1 MVENSRLI
9 KLSVKDASLQAR
21 IENVIGSTRGL
32 LLQQK
37 DAAIPSDLLIV
48 ELSQDIERQFQ
59 VIQSLLGAAAVR
71 EVFVIS
77 EAAQPQ
83 VLLQAI
89 KVGIKEFLPLPL
101 DEQELRRAFENFL
114 ARHNGQTAAKA
125 KFGDI
130 VHVMGAKGGVGAT
143 TVAVNLA
150 MALAKKNSSLSI
162 ALVDMNM
169 IFGDLALFLE
179 LTPKYHWGEITKNI
193 ERLDSTFLQ
202 NVLARHPSGLHVL
215 PSPGFLNGY
224 PAATPEVVERLLRL
238 MQTMF
243 DFVIVD
249 GGQSLNQAT
258 LRAVEMCNS
267 LLLVSLLS
275 LPCLANTNKVMRSFD
290 NLSLSVKERLRLVVN
305 RYLKKSEISVQD
317 AEQTVH
323 QKIFWMIPNDYKA
336 TMSAINQGKTL
347 LEIAP
352 KQDVTRSFCQLADK
366 LLPVPQ
372 KPQKGSWSLFK
383 RR

>member
-9 KLSVKDASLQAR
+9 KLSVKDAGLRAK
-21 IENVIGSTRGL
+21 IENVIGSMPGL
-32 LLQQK
+32 LLQKK
-37 DAAIPSDLLIV
+37 DNARADLLIV

-59 VIQSLLGAAAVR
+59 LIQSLLSAAAVR

-77 EAAQPQ
+77 EAAQPE

-101 DEQELRRAFENFL
+101 DEQELRRGLESFIT
-114 ARHNGQTAAKA
+114 RHNGQAAA
-125 KFGDI
+125 RTKFGDI

-150 MALAKKNSSLSI
+150 MALAKKESRLSI

-169 IFGDLALFLE
+169 LFGDLPLFLE
-179 LTPKYHWGEITKNI
+179 ITPKYHWGEITKNI

-202 NVLARHPSGLHVL
+202 NVLAKHPSGLHVL
-215 PSPGFLNGY
+215 PSPGYLNGY

-249 GGQSLNQAT
+249 GGQSLNPAT
-258 LRAVEMCNS
+258 LRVVEMCNR

-275 LPCLANTNKVMRSFD
+275 LPCLANTNKVVRSFD
-290 NLSLSVKERLRLVVN
+290 NLSLSVNERLHLVIN
-305 RYLKKSEISVQD
+305 RYLKKAEISVAE
-317 AEQTVH
+317 AEQTVN
-323 QKIFWMIPNDYKA
+323 QKIFWMIPNDYKT
-336 TMSAINQGKTL
+336 TMSAINQGKSL

-352 KQDVTRSFCQLADK
+352 KQEVTRSLCQLADR
-366 LLPVPQ
+366 LLPAQQ
-372 KPQKGSWSLFK
+372 KPEKGSWSLFK

>member
-9 KLSVKDASLQAR
+9 KLSVKDAGLRAK
-21 IENVIGSTRGL
+21 IENVIGSMPGL
-32 LLQQK
+32 LLQKK
-37 DAAIPSDLLIV
+37 DNARADLLIV

-59 VIQSLLGAAAVR
+59 LIQSLLSAAAVR

-77 EAAQPQ
+77 EAAQPE

-101 DEQELRRAFENFL
+101 DEQELRRGLESFIT
-114 ARHNGQTAAKA
+114 RHNGQAAVRT

-150 MALAKKNSSLSI
+150 MALAKKESRLSI

-169 IFGDLALFLE
+169 LFGDLPLFLE
-179 LTPKYHWGEITKNI
+179 ITPKYHWGEITKNI

-202 NVLARHPSGLHVL
+202 NVLAKHPSGLHVL
-215 PSPGFLNGY
+215 PSPGYLNGY

-249 GGQSLNQAT
+249 GGQSLNPAT
-258 LRAVEMCNS
+258 LRVVEMCNR

-275 LPCLANTNKVMRSFD
+275 LPCLANTNKVVRSFD
-290 NLSLSVKERLRLVVN
+290 NLSLSVNERLHLVIN
-305 RYLKKSEISVQD
+305 RYLKKAEISVAE
-317 AEQTVH
+317 AEQTVN
-323 QKIFWMIPNDYKA
+323 QKIFWMIPNDYKT
-336 TMSAINQGKTL
+336 TMSAINQGKSL

-352 KQDVTRSFCQLADK
+352 KQEVTRSLCQLADR
-366 LLPVPQ
+366 LLPAQQ
-372 KPQKGSWSLFK
+372 KPEKGSWSLFK